1 MSEEV
6 TPFNVSFQLPDLMS
20 VLSSLGLDS
29 LETTGGGLLS
39 GDEPSLKL
47 SFNTYSNKL
56 CLTVK
61 EDNGVTK
68 AKVGTFDIDEQHILF
83 PSNFC
88 NKVIVNAEPIIDFWK
103 CCDLSS
109 EFIQVSNTV
118 PQT

>member
-47 SFNTYSNKL
+47 SFNTFSNKL
-56 CLTVK
+56 CLTLK
-61 EDNGVTK
+61 EDKGVTE
-68 AKVGTFDIDEQHILF
+68 AQVATFDDDEKLIVF
-83 PSNFC
+83 PPYFS
-88 NKVIVNAEPIIDFWK
+88 NKVTVNVEPIIDFWK